1 MKSIAALACL
11 LLSLSAIASTGDDA
25 AFQAAFSQ
33 VRIGMTLTEV
43 RALGQVVKH
52 CEDGR
57 IGCGPLRYMNDFR
70 TVETAA
76 GRVSIYSYGREQI
89 VFKDD
94 RVILIQR

>member
-1 MKSIAALACL
+1 MKPIAALTGL
-11 LLSLSAIASTGDDA
+11 LLPFSALASTGEDN

-33 VRIGMTLTEV
+33 VRIGMTLDEV
-43 RALGQVVKH
+43 RSLGQVVKH